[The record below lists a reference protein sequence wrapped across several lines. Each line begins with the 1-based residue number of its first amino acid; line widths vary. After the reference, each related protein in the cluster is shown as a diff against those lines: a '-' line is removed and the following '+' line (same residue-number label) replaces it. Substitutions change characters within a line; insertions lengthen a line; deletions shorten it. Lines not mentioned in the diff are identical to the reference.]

1 MIVIHNKTLN
11 EETKLLLCSFPSLLI
26 FLCLFLLIIVWRVA
40 KKKKEKIYFQVKSV
54 SFPGKQKLIFFFV
67 NLFKFYRDEMKQR
80 GRMTILVTNIASI
93 VLFALMVFASIE
105 SKSLSIIASILD
117 LFFDLLWGFILW
129 LTFHAMQNPNPHKY
143 PIGKKRMQPVVNHST
158 QQLWGCIW
166 KHFNLYLNLRL
177 SLPAISLISFSAIVK
192 SSVLF
197 SVSPLL

>member
-1 MIVIHNKTLN
+1 M
-11 EETKLLLCSFPSLLI
+11 
-26 FLCLFLLIIVWRVA
+26 A
-40 KKKKEKIYFQVKSV
+40 KKKKEKKIYFQVKSV

-93 VLFALMVFASIE
+93 VLFALIVFASIE

-143 PIGKKRMQPVVNHST
+143 PIGKKRMQPVVSHST
-158 QQLWGCIW
+158 QQL
-166 KHFNLYLNLRL
+166 
-177 SLPAISLISFSAIVK
+177 
-192 SSVLF
+192 
-197 SVSPLL
+197 